1 MKTLLMTI
9 SFLFAAMAGTR
20 CASYDKGNEVTEV
33 RKVEAFSSIQVTAV
47 ASVYF
52 TQGSAYS
59 LKIQG
64 KEKLVNKIKIS
75 VNNGLLSIDS
85 ERDKNG
91 NINGNNGVDI
101 YITAPDLKSVDFTGV
116 GSFNCKTPLKLN
128 DVKFTVEGV
137 GKLKVDDLKCKSLNV
152 DLQGVG
158 KADIHAQMQ
167 SRLTE
172 IAVRKAYGASNV
184 SVVGRLFSESLLTTV
199 MGGIAG
205 YLLSCL
211 LVWSGR
217 TWLFGTGGVDL
228 SGIALDGNLL
238 LRPALFF
245 AVLGLCLVFNLLS
258 VGLPAW
264 IAVHRSI
271 ASTLKG
277 E

>member
-64 KEKLVNKIKIS
+64 KEKLVKKIKIS

-116 GSFNCKTPLKLN
+116 GSFNCKAPLKLN
-128 DVKFTVEGV
+128 DVKFSVEGV

-158 KADIHAQMQ
+158 KADIHVNCD
-167 SRLTE
+167 RLS
-172 IAVRKAYGASNV
+172 ANV
-184 SVVGRLFSESLLTTV
+184 EGV
-199 MGGIAG
+199 GGID
-205 YLLSCL
+205 L
-211 LVWSGR
+211 SGR
-217 TWLFGTGGVDL
+217 AGTANISKSGIGGVDT
-228 SGIALDGNLL
+228 DNLKI
-238 LRPALFF
+238 
-245 AVLGLCLVFNLLS
+245 G
-258 VGLPAW
+258 
-264 IAVHRSI
+264 
-271 ASTLKG
+271 K
-277 E
+277 